1 MSIPLLVEMAALTP
15 LIEEPCDK
23 NGLFLVSSGEC
34 RMSNKNP
41 IRHRTGDPVCTLHS
55 TLYYQ
60 ILASFTG
67 YVCLA
72 FH

>member
-1 MSIPLLVEMAALTP
+1 MIYVNSITRQNSALTP

-23 NGLFLVSSGEC
+23 KWAIFSVEWSVQNVKQDSYSTF
-34 RMSNKNP
+34 
-41 IRHRTGDPVCTLHS
+41 CTLHS

-60 ILASFTG
+60 ILANFTG

>member
-1 MSIPLLVEMAALTP
+1 MSIPLLVEVAALTP
-15 LIEEPCDK
+15 LTEEPCDK
-23 NGLFLVSSGEC
+23 KWVIFNVEW
-34 RMSNKNP
+34 RVQ
-41 IRHRTGDPVCTLHS
+41 TGSPVCTLHS